1 LQGQNQAEQ
10 TAKLRTFAQNLSL
23 CVMEFFFATLFS
35 LFSIVDPPGAIPVY
49 VALTGDRPRPER
61 NKIAWQTSLYFLLI
75 LLSFFVAGN
84 YILSFFGL
92 TIHALRIAGGMT
104 LLISGF
110 SLMSGSFAKRQG
122 YDKEVEKQSVVR
134 NDIAFSP
141 MAMPMLSGPGSISYL
156 ITQYNQHPTW
166 NERVY
171 IMAAILAVALMVWGC
186 LRVAPF
192 LFKVFGKGGLN
203 AIARIMG
210 FIVIA
215 IGVQFIVDGLVHLVK
230 EM

>member
-1 LQGQNQAEQ
+1 
-10 TAKLRTFAQNLSL
+10 
-23 CVMEFFFATLFS
+23 MDFFFATLFS

-61 NKIAWQTSLYFLLI
+61 NKIALQTSLYFLLI
-75 LLSFFVAGN
+75 LVSFFLAGN
-84 YILSFFGL
+84 YILGFFGL
-92 TIHALRIAGGMT
+92 TVHSLRIAGGMT

-110 SLMSGSFAKRQG
+110 GLMSGSFAKRRG
-122 YDKEVEKQSVVR
+122 YDKEVEKQAHDR

-156 ITQYNQHPTW
+156 ITQYNQHTSW
-166 NERVY
+166 ADRTMIV
-171 IMAAILAVALMVWGC
+171 AAIIAVAVLVWAC
-186 LRVAPF
+186 LRIAPF
-192 LFKVFGKGGLN
+192 LFKVFGPGGLN

-215 IGVQFIVDGLVHLVK
+215 IGVQFIVDGLVHLVQS
-230 EM
+230 M

>member
-1 LQGQNQAEQ
+1 
-10 TAKLRTFAQNLSL
+10 
-23 CVMEFFFATLFS
+23 MEFFLATLFS

-49 VALTGDRPRPER
+49 VALTSDRPRPER
-61 NKIAWQTSLYFLLI
+61 NRIALHTSLYFLLI
-75 LLSFFVAGN
+75 LLSFFLAGT

-92 TIHALRIAGGMT
+92 TIHAFRIAGGLA
-104 LLISGF
+104 LLSSGF
-110 SLMSGSFAKRQG
+110 ALMNGKFARRRG
-122 YDKEVEKQSVVR
+122 YDKDMEKQSQER
-134 NDIAFSP
+134 QDIAFSP

-156 ITQYNQHPTW
+156 ITQYAQHPAW
-166 NERVY
+166 NERVL
-171 IMAAILAVALMVWGC
+171 IITAIFAVTALVWAL
-186 LRVAPF
+186 LRIAPF
-192 LFKVFGKGGLN
+192 LFRILGNGGLN

>member
-1 LQGQNQAEQ
+1 
-10 TAKLRTFAQNLSL
+10 
-23 CVMEFFFATLFS
+23 MDFFFATLFS

-49 VALTGDRPRPER
+49 VALTSDRPRAER
-61 NKIAWQTSLYFLLI
+61 NRIALYTSLYFLLI
-75 LLSFFVAGN
+75 LVSFFLAGS
-84 YILSFFGL
+84 YILGFFGL
-92 TIHALRIAGGMT
+92 TVHSLRIAGGMT

-110 SLMSGSFAKRQG
+110 GLMSGRFAKRRG
-122 YDKEVEKQSVVR
+122 YDKEVEKQSQDR
-134 NDIAFSP
+134 SDIAFSP

-156 ITQYNQHPTW
+156 ITQFSQHPGW
-166 NERVY
+166 SERSM
-171 IMAAILAVALMVWGC
+171 ILAAIVAVAILVWAC

-192 LFKVFGKGGLN
+192 LFRVFGAGGLN

-230 EM
+230 EMG

>member
-1 LQGQNQAEQ
+1 
-10 TAKLRTFAQNLSL
+10 
-23 CVMEFFFATLFS
+23 MDFFFATLFS

-49 VALTGDRPRPER
+49 IALTGDRPKAER
-61 NKIAWQTSLYFLLI
+61 NRIARNTSLYFLLI
-75 LLSFFVAGN
+75 LLSFFLAGN

-110 SLMSGSFAKRQG
+110 GLMLGSFAKRRG
-122 YDKEVEKQSVVR
+122 YDKGAEKQSHSR

-141 MAMPMLSGPGSISYL
+141 MAMPLLSGPGSISYL
-156 ITQYNQHPTW
+156 ITMFNQHASWPDRL
-166 NERVY
+166 N
-171 IMAAILAVALMVWGC
+171 IMGAILAVTVLVWLC

-192 LFKVFGKGGLN
+192 LFRVFGEGGLN

-215 IGVQFIVDGLVHLVK
+215 IGIQFIVDGVVQLVK
-230 EM
+230 VEL

>member
-1 LQGQNQAEQ
+1 
-10 TAKLRTFAQNLSL
+10 
-23 CVMEFFFATLFS
+23 MDFFFATLFS

-49 VALTGDRPRPER
+49 VALTSDRPRAER
-61 NKIAWQTSLYFLLI
+61 NKIALQTSLYFLLI
-75 LLSFFVAGN
+75 LGCFFIAGN

-110 SLMSGSFAKRQG
+110 GLLSGRFAKRRG
-122 YDKEVEKQSVVR
+122 YDKDVEKHAQE
-134 NDIAFSP
+134 NKQDIAFSP

-156 ITQYNQHPTW
+156 ITQYNQHPLWT
-166 NERVY
+166 ERWQ
-171 IMAAILAVALMVWGC
+171 IIGAIVAVAALVWGC
-186 LRVAPF
+186 LRLAPF
-192 LFKVFGKGGLN
+192 LFKVFGAGGLN

-215 IGVQFIVDGLVHLVK
+215 IGVQFIVDGLVHLVM
-230 EM
+230 EMR

>member
-1 LQGQNQAEQ
+1 
-10 TAKLRTFAQNLSL
+10 
-23 CVMEFFFATLFS
+23 MDFFFAILFS

-49 VALTGDRPRPER
+49 VALTSDRPRPER
-61 NKIAWQTSLYFLLI
+61 NRIALHTSLYFMLI
-75 LLSFFVAGN
+75 LVSFFLAGS

-92 TIHALRIAGGMT
+92 TVHSLRIAGGMT

-110 SLMSGSFAKRQG
+110 GLMSGRFAKRRG
-122 YDKEVEKQSVVR
+122 YDKAVEKQSQER
-134 NDIAFSP
+134 TDIAFSP

-156 ITQYNQHPTW
+156 ITQYSQHPHW
-166 NERVY
+166 NERILIV
-171 IMAAILAVALMVWGC
+171 AAIVAVTALVWGC

-192 LFKVFGKGGLN
+192 LFRVFGAGGLN

-215 IGVQFIVDGLVHLVK
+215 IGVQFIVDGLVHLVMDMK
-230 EM
+230 

>member
-1 LQGQNQAEQ
+1 
-10 TAKLRTFAQNLSL
+10 
-23 CVMEFFFATLFS
+23 MDFFIATIFS

-49 VALTGDRPRPER
+49 VALTSDRPKAER
-61 NKIAWQTSLYFLLI
+61 NRIALHTSLYFLLI
-75 LLSFFVAGN
+75 LVSFFLAGS

-92 TIHALRIAGGMT
+92 SIHALRIAGGMA

-110 SLMSGSFAKRQG
+110 GLMSGNFAQRRG
-122 YDKEVEKQSVVR
+122 YDENVEKQSQER
-134 NDIAFSP
+134 QDIAFSP

-156 ITQYNQHPTW
+156 ITQFNQNPGW
-166 NERVY
+166 DQRLIIV
-171 IMAAILAVALMVWGC
+171 AAIVAVTVLVWAS

-192 LFKVFGKGGLN
+192 LFKVFGPGGLN

-215 IGVQFIVDGLVHLVK
+215 IAVQFMVDGVVHLIDQLN
-230 EM
+230 

>member
-1 LQGQNQAEQ
+1 
-10 TAKLRTFAQNLSL
+10 
-23 CVMEFFFATLFS
+23 MDFFFATLFS

-61 NKIAWQTSLYFLLI
+61 NKIALYTSLYFVLI
-75 LLSFFVAGN
+75 LFSFFIAGN

-104 LLISGF
+104 LLLSGF
-110 SLMSGSFAKRQG
+110 SLMSGRFAKQRG
-122 YDKEVEKQSVVR
+122 YDKEAEKQSADR
-134 NDIAFSP
+134 TDIAFSP

-156 ITQYNQHPTW
+156 ITQYNQHPGW
-166 NERVY
+166 NERVF
-171 IMAAILAVALMVWGC
+171 IIAAIFSVAVLVWGC

-192 LFKVFGKGGLN
+192 LFKMFGTGGLN

>member
-1 LQGQNQAEQ
+1 
-10 TAKLRTFAQNLSL
+10 
-23 CVMEFFFATLFS
+23 MDFFLATLFS
-35 LFSIVDPPGAIPVY
+35 LFSIVDPPGAIPAY
-49 VALTGDRPRPER
+49 VALTSDRPLPER
-61 NKIAWQTSLYFLLI
+61 KKIALHTSLYFLLI
-75 LLSFFVAGN
+75 LVSFFLAGN

-110 SLMSGSFAKRQG
+110 GLMSGSFAKRRG
-122 YDKEVEKQSVVR
+122 YDKEVEKQAHER

-156 ITQYNQHPTW
+156 ITQYNQHTDW
-166 NERVY
+166 SQRGLIV
-171 IMAAILAVALMVWGC
+171 AAILAVTVLVWAC

-192 LFKVFGKGGLN
+192 LFKVFGPGGLN

-230 EM
+230 VL

>member
-1 LQGQNQAEQ
+1 
-10 TAKLRTFAQNLSL
+10 
-23 CVMEFFFATLFS
+23 MEFFFAALFS

-49 VALTGDRPRPER
+49 VALTSDRPRPER
-61 NKIAWQTSLYFLLI
+61 NKIALQTSFYFLVI
-75 LLSFFVAGN
+75 LFCFFIAGN

-110 SLMSGSFAKRQG
+110 SLLSGRISKRRG
-122 YDKEVEKQSVVR
+122 YDKDVERETMEHKE
-134 NDIAFSP
+134 DIAFSP

-156 ITQYNQHPTW
+156 ITQYNQHPAW
-166 NERVY
+166 NERCQ
-171 IMAAILAVALMVWGC
+171 IMAAIVAVAVLVWGC
-186 LRVAPF
+186 LRIAPF
-192 LFKVFGKGGLN
+192 LFKLFGAGGLN

-215 IGVQFIVDGLVHLVK
+215 IGVQFIVDGLVHLVN
-230 EM
+230 EMR

>member
-1 LQGQNQAEQ
+1 
-10 TAKLRTFAQNLSL
+10 
-23 CVMEFFFATLFS
+23 MDFFFATLFS

-61 NKIAWQTSLYFLLI
+61 NKIALQTSAYFLII
-75 LLSFFVAGN
+75 LFCFFIAGN

-110 SLMSGSFAKRQG
+110 GLLSGRFAKRRG
-122 YDKEVEKQSVVR
+122 YDKDVEKHAQEHKQ
-134 NDIAFSP
+134 DIAFSP

-156 ITQYNQHPTW
+156 ITQYNQHPAW
-166 NERVY
+166 SERWQ
-171 IMAAILAVALMVWGC
+171 IMAAIVAVAVLVWGC
-186 LRVAPF
+186 LRIAPF
-192 LFKVFGKGGLN
+192 LFKVFGAGGLN

-215 IGVQFIVDGLVHLVK
+215 IGVQFIVDGLVHLVV
-230 EM
+230 EMR